1 MSPVIVLVGAPGA
14 GKTSIGRALAVAL
27 GIDFADTD
35 ELLETAEG
43 RSVSDVFIDDGE
55 DYFRARER
63 ETVAKAMAVQDGVL
77 ALGGGAVLADESRE
91 LLAGT
96 PTVWLRLAP
105 DTAVKR
111 VGLNAARPMLLGG
124 VRSQLI
130 GLLKER
136 TPLYEQVATITL
148 DVDELDID
156 AAVAAIAE
164 ELGQSVTPTPDTHT
178 PATLEGSGEL

>member
-1 MSPVIVLVGAPGA
+1 MSPLVVLVGAPGA
-14 GKTSIGRALAVAL
+14 GKTSVGRALAAAWDVS
-27 GIDFADTD
+27 FSDTD
-35 ELLETAEG
+35 QLIEHAEN
-43 RSVSDVFIDDGE
+43 RSVADIFIDEGE
-55 DYFRARER
+55 DYFRAREL
-63 ETVAKAMAVQDGVL
+63 EAVAQAVAAEEGVL
-77 ALGGGAVLADESRE
+77 AFGGGAVLAQESRA

-136 TPLYEQVATITL
+136 TPLYEEVATFTL
-148 DVDELDID
+148 DVDDLDID
-156 AAVAAIAE
+156 SALSAIAK
-164 ELGQSVTPTPDTHT
+164 ELGRPLPTKGID
-178 PATLEGSGEL
+178 EL

>member
-1 MSPVIVLVGAPGA
+1 MSPVVVLVGAPGA
-14 GKTSIGRALAVAL
+14 GKTSIGRALAAAL
-27 GIDFADTD
+27 NLDFADTD
-35 ELLETAEG
+35 ELIESSED
-43 RSVSDVFIDDGE
+43 RSVADIFIDDGE

-63 ETVAKAMAVQDGVL
+63 EAVAQAMATEMGVV
-77 ALGGGAVLADESRE
+77 ALGGGAILAKDTRAR
-91 LLAGT
+91 LAGT

-136 TPLYEQVATITL
+136 TPLYDEVSTHVL
-148 DVDELDID
+148 DVDDLEIEDT
-156 AAVAAIAE
+156 VAAIAE
-164 ELGQSVTPTPDTHT
+164 RLGQPLTVK
-178 PATLEGSGEL
+178 GSE

>member
-1 MSPVIVLVGAPGA
+1 MSPLVVLVGAPGA
-14 GKTSIGRALAVAL
+14 GKTSIGRALAAAL
-27 GIDFADTD
+27 DVGFTDTD
-35 ELLETAEG
+35 ELIEHTEN
-43 RSVSDVFIDDGE
+43 RSVADIFIDEGE

-63 ETVAKAMAVQDGVL
+63 EAVAQAIATEVGVV
-77 ALGGGAVLADESRE
+77 ALGGGAILAQDSRE

-136 TPLYEQVATITL
+136 TPFYEEVATITL
-148 DVDELDID
+148 DVDDLDIE
-156 AAVAAIAE
+156 AAVSTIAE
-164 ELGQSVTPTPDTHT
+164 QLGQPL
-178 PATLEGSGEL
+178 TLKGSNEL